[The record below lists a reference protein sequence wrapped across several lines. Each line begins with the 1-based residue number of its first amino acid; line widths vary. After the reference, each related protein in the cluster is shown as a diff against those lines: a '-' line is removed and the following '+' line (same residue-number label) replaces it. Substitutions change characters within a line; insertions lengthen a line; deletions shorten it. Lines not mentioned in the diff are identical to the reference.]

1 MGKRDL
7 CLSVAEAAKSM
18 SSHGRCLLWQTKH
31 RRKRRCHW
39 SARVVVFMGCECKLK
54 SGGREASEYDGTVY
68 VDDVRA
74 HASMRI
80 GTIPHL
86 PHRSNVVTSLS
97 TSQENKFENILYEEL
112 PRPHRGPGKYF
123 YNKII
128 VINIYA
134 QISFWTLHTS
144 LDSEKTMRT
153 GSRATEAVINK
164 ERYGDKFN

>member
-1 MGKRDL
+1 MQL
-7 CLSVAEAAKSM
+7 CLLVITHFVIITTVNKWENGIFVSLLRRQQSQCPHMAAVYCDKPNIAEREDAIE
-18 SSHGRCLLWQTKH
+18 
-31 RRKRRCHW
+31 

-128 VINIYA
+128 AINIYA
-134 QISFWTLHTS
+134 QISF
-144 LDSEKTMRT
+144 
-153 GSRATEAVINK
+153 
-164 ERYGDKFN
+164 

>member
-1 MGKRDL
+1 MAAVYCDKPNI
-7 CLSVAEAAKSM
+7 AEREDAIE
-18 SSHGRCLLWQTKH
+18 
-31 RRKRRCHW
+31 

-128 VINIYA
+128 AINMYA
-134 QISFWTLHTS
+134 HCTDFILNLAYKLGFGEDYENWEQS
-144 LDSEKTMRT
+144 
-153 GSRATEAVINK
+153 NK
-164 ERYGDKFN
+164 GCDKQRKVW